1 MPRTAV
7 RQSGVPAAK
16 WYLGMATLLLLRS
29 CAGVTPIKTLM
40 DDPARFDDK
49 TVRVV
54 GEVGE
59 SVGALGV
66 GAYQLNDSTG
76 TISVVSEG
84 GGAPR
89 SGARVGVEGTFKA
102 VYTLGPRSGAVIVEK
117 HRYTP

>member
-1 MPRTAV
+1 MPRTAA
-7 RQSGVPAAK
+7 RQRGGPTAK
-16 WYLGMATLLLLRS
+16 WYLGMATLLLVRS

-40 DDPARFDDK
+40 DDPTRFDDK

-59 SVGALGV
+59 SVGALGI

-76 TISVVSEG
+76 TISVVSES
-84 GGAPR
+84 GGARR
-89 SGARVGVEGTFKA
+89 SGAHVGVEGTFRA

-117 HRYTP
+117 RRFTP